1 MATRHPS
8 LIVLEALLDAP
19 RKVEIGDSLWT
30 MTPVDKTLCIV
41 AEALDSEGNSI
52 GERWL
57 NNELP
62 LSTFIKMCERLSPGE
77 VAVLAAENVLNRVGP
92 RSRE

>member
-1 MATRHPS
+1 MATRHPA

-19 RKVEIGDSLWT
+19 RKVEVGGTLFT

-41 AEALDSEGNSI
+41 AEALDSEGNSV

-57 NNELP
+57 NNPLP
-62 LSTFIKMCERLSPGE
+62 MSAFIKLCEQVTPAEL
-77 VAVLAAENVLNRVGP
+77 AVIAAENVLNREGTHP
-92 RSRE
+92 RV